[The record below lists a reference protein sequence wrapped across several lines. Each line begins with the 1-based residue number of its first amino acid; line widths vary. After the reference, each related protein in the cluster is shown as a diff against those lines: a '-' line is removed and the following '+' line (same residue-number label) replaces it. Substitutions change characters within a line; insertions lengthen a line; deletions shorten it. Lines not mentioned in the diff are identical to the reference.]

1 MKSPEKICSVCGDP
15 IIRSPKVWKDTP
27 GQADVYCSPDCIE
40 SRLLSYIQEQDFR
53 EYQLGGKVR
62 PLRHPTNNPIV
73 SDEYPVYSY
82 SLKKLFRSQFEVL
95 VAKYFIKNGI
105 EFWYEKVT
113 LNLFD
118 GTKHW
123 TPDFYIPAA
132 RTFVEVKGVWAL
144 GGRKKYLEAVRTIE
158 EPIILIPYWMKE
170 LFR

>member
-1 MKSPEKICSVCGDP
+1 MKSPEKICSVCGNP

-27 GQADVYCSPDCIE
+27 GQADVYCSPDCI
-40 SRLLSYIQEQDFR
+40 SNRLLRKYTEAGTER
-53 EYQLGGKVR
+53 L
-62 PLRHPTNNPIV
+62 LRKHTKNPMV

-95 VAKYFIKNGI
+95 VAKYFIKKGI
-105 EFWYEKVT
+105 GFWYEKVT
-113 LNLFD
+113 LDLFD

-144 GGRKKYLEAVRTIE
+144 GGKRKYLEAVRTID